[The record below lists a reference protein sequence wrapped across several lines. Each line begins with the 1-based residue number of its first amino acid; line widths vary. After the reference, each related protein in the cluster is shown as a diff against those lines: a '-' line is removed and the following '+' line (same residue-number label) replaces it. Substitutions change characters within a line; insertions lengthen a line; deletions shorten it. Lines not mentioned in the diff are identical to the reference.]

1 MAVISALRS
10 LKQEDDGFQ
19 VSMSYTDTPYL
30 KKKEKEKGLKRW
42 LGS

>member
-19 VSMSYTDTPYL
+19 VSMNYKDTPYL
-30 KKKEKEKGLKRW
+30 KERKEKEKGLKR
-42 LGS
+42 